1 MAEDQTIDQKM
12 LDAVLKALAS
22 PKSYSLDGESIS
34 GYTPDELAKL
44 ISMARRL
51 QPVPPAGRPAAPF
64 RVAVQNCNSTY
75 TE

>member
-1 MAEDQTIDQKM
+1 MAEDQTIDQKI

-22 PKSYSLDGESIS
+22 PKTYALDGESIS

-51 QPVPPAGRPAAPF
+51 KGEAVPSTGRTPF
-64 RVAVQNCNSTY
+64 RISVQNCNSTY
-75 TE
+75 LE